1 MNYTLSID
9 PGKVDSGLALFKNG
23 VLIDAQLIK
32 GADPF
37 NVVQNI
43 AEFVKTF
50 DIHFIAVEG
59 QRVYPGP
66 SKGDPNDLFPL
77 AQVVGGVLAA
87 VPHSRHQII
96 LPQEWTKRVPKDVR
110 VKKFLSSMT
119 EDEARIVSRIKC
131 VKSKQH
137 NVIDAICMGKYAIG
151 KWVPNA

>member
-1 MNYTLSID
+1 MTYVLSVD
-9 PGKVDSGLALFKNG
+9 PGKADSGVALFYKG
-23 VLIDAQLIK
+23 ELINAQLIK
-32 GADPF
+32 GEDPF
-37 NVVQNI
+37 HVVRNI
-43 AEFVKTF
+43 AEFVADC

-87 VPHSRHQII
+87 VPHQRHQII

-119 EDEARIVSRIKC
+119 ENEARIVSEIKC
-131 VKSKQH
+131 IKSKQH
-137 NVIDAICMGKYAIG
+137 NVIDAVCMGKYAIG
-151 KWVPNA
+151 KWVAL